1 MYASQGLAPFSAHLY
16 RPMTRPRATSSAST
30 ASTTSWAAYR
40 PNRCSSSSR
49 SSSTTRSIRAAH
61 PPPALGQTPGYTSSI
76 DGILSRAVNN
86 ASSTSLASMSLDSVR
101 AETRPAAFSTLEER
115 EERAQFGSRLEVLEP
130 RPVDTVGWWG
140 VGEVL
145 ECEALEASII
155 E

>member
-1 MYASQGLAPFSAHLY
+1 MY
-16 RPMTRPRATSSAST
+16 RPTTRPSRATSSAST

-40 PNRCSSSSR
+40 PNRSSSSR

-101 AETRPAAFSTLEER
+101 AETRPAAFSPLEER